1 MRSSLATNYFQTSS
15 VLIGEWNRAAAPVT
29 TALPMPCAVGED
41 RVLRALDQGAT
52 SENRFQLQAEFR
64 QETS

>member
-1 MRSSLATNYFQTSS
+1 MEPGSS
-15 VLIGEWNRAAAPVT
+15 PVT

-41 RVLRALDQGAT
+41 RVLRALEQGAT
-52 SENRFQLQAEFR
+52 SENRFQLQAEIR